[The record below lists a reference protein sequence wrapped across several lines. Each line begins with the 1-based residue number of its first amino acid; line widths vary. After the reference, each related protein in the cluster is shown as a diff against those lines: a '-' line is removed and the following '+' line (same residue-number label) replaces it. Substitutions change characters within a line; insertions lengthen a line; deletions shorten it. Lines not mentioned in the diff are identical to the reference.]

1 MAQDLKVFKRSLGQD
16 IELQVSSSG
25 EFECISVLFIC
36 ITLLTLEG
44 TAEVQII
51 Y

>member
-1 MAQDLKVFKRSLGQD
+1 MLLPVSCSLGQN

-25 EFECISVLFIC
+25 ECKCMSVLFIC
-36 ITLLTLEG
+36 RTLLMLEG
-44 TAEVQII
+44 TAVVQII